1 MNRSRLGVVASIA
14 ALATGCSAG
23 RYDADYAKAI
33 EKYRGDAPFAVLQAF
48 PVDFDD
54 ARMKVRLPQGFV
66 AIVPGGEAPDPS
78 RLRPRFLEN
87 LAGYQGTFERWLT
100 TDATKLP
107 ASVAVWSLPA
117 GDGSRAALEKSLLDK
132 ARGDE
137 AFKNAGQ
144 SWEDRQVV
152 PSAGGPAAWRVLSL
166 SGPQV
171 FESIVADNREYK
183 RWDATC
189 ELWLSADPAAESRSL
204 LVWRVPVQA
213 AGELAVPPTRLA
225 ETVARTVATVQ
236 PPAADEAVAEP
247 AKPAAG
253 AAGF

>member
-1 MNRSRLGVVASIA
+1 MSHPHIRFGVWIVLLAS
-14 ALATGCSAG
+14 GCAAG
-23 RYDADYAKAI
+23 RYEADYAKAL
-33 EKYRGDAPFAVLQAF
+33 EKYRGDAPFAVLQAG
-48 PVDFDD
+48 PVDF
-54 ARMKVRLPQGFV
+54 ARGQLKARLPQGFV
-66 AIVPGGEAPDPS
+66 AITPGEGAPDPS

-100 TDATKLP
+100 ADAAKLP

-117 GDGSRAALEKSLLDK
+117 ADGSRAALEQSLLDK

-137 AFKNAGQ
+137 AFKNADQ
-144 SWEDRQVV
+144 AWEDRQVV

-171 FESIVADNREYK
+171 LESIVADNREYK
-183 RWDATC
+183 RWDASC
-189 ELWLSADPAAESRSL
+189 ELWLAADPVAESRTL
-204 LVWRVPVQA
+204 LVWRVPAQA
-213 AGELAVPPTRLA
+213 AGELTVPPSRLA

-236 PPAADEAVAEP
+236 PPATDEAVAEP
-247 AKPAAG
+247 AKPAGG